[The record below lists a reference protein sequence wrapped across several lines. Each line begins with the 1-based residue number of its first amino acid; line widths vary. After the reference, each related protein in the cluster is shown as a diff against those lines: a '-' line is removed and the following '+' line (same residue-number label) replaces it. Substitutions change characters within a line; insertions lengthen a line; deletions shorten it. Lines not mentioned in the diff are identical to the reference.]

1 MLLSKK
7 MSAAGCFI
15 NGVIEHLEL
24 ICDIRDECGTDSQGL
39 RIIAARNPV
48 LYEDSEAYFSAIRRS
63 FLM

>member
-7 MSAAGCFI
+7 MNAAGCLI

-39 RIIAARNPV
+39 RIIAARNPCFTRTV
-48 LYEDSEAYFSAIRRS
+48 KHISAQYGGS